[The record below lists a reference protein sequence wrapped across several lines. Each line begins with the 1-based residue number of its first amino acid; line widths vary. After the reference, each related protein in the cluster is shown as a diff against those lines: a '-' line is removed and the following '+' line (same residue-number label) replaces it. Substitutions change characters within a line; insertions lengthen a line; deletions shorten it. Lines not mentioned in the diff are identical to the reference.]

1 MSQGFEPHP
10 RPRPAL
16 WWGILLAVLALA
28 IIGIDYG
35 VWTFLFELRHDI
47 VQTDDDDLYRA
58 VVAAGLHVQALATT
72 VAQVAAVATLALP
85 AILYL
90 LHIRWYGWSA
100 PLVALLM
107 HPTIYVLTRPE
118 FALIDQWTV

>member
-1 MSQGFEPHP
+1 MSQAFEA
-10 RPRPAL
+10 RPGRRPAL

-28 IIGIDYG
+28 VIGIDYG
-35 VWTFLFELRHDI
+35 VWTFFFELRHDI
-47 VQTDDDDLYRA
+47 VRTDNDDLYNQ
-58 VVAAGLHVQALATT
+58 VVAAGSRIQALATT
-72 VAQVAAVATLALP
+72 VAQIAAVSALAIA

-90 LHIRWYGWSA
+90 LRFRWYGWAA
-100 PLVALLM
+100 PVVALLM